1 MPTPLDCVSPEKP
14 YSRLRSSPAIEHLPT
29 TQTDALEQID
39 IRHTYGYLRSF
50 DGQFDESVREYIM
63 RISIVAACSLLFTIG
78 CGKKQK
84 GAYEVAKASGEATA
98 FDALKSDADALW
110 AKRSDTESLKAALVK
125 YESAYNANP
134 TDRETAARLTRGWYF
149 LGDAHESEK
158 DAKNTAFDTAVSW
171 GKRCLAINADF
182 KAKLDKG
189 DAKEAEVVAALVKED
204 VPCMYWTSSALGK
217 WAKLNGILTSLK
229 HIDTVKAYMN
239 RIGDLQPDYFY
250 HGPDRYW
257 GAYYSLIPS
266 FSGRDL
272 GKSKSHFDK
281 SIAGSPQYLGTQVL
295 VADTWAVNS
304 QDKETY
310 LRMLQAVIDANP
322 GDDPDIGAE
331 NRAEQAKAKR
341 LLGQADERFAN

>member
-1 MPTPLDCVSPEKP
+1 
-14 YSRLRSSPAIEHLPT
+14 
-29 TQTDALEQID
+29 
-39 IRHTYGYLRSF
+39 
-50 DGQFDESVREYIM
+50 M
-63 RISIVAACSLLFTIG
+63 RISIAAACSLLFAIG

-84 GAYEVAKASGEATA
+84 GTYDVGQASGEASA
-98 FDALKSDADALW
+98 FDTIKGEADALW
-110 AKRSDTESLKAALVK
+110 AKRGDTESLKAALAK
-125 YESAYNANP
+125 YEDAYNANP

-149 LGDAHESEK
+149 LGDAHETEK
-158 DAKNTAFDTAVSW
+158 DAKNNAFDTAVSW

-182 KAKLDKG
+182 KAKLEKG
-189 DAKEAEVVAALVKED
+189 DAKEAEVVAALTKDD

-229 HIDTVKAYMN
+229 HIDTVKAYMC
-239 RIGDLQPDYFY
+239 RIEDLQPDYFY

-272 GKSKSHFDK
+272 GKSKTHFDT
-281 SIAGSPQYLGTQVL
+281 SIEGSPQYLGTQVL

-310 LRMLQAVIDANP
+310 LRMLQAVIDADP
-322 GDDPDIGAE
+322 GDDPDIGPE
-331 NRAEQAKAKR
+331 NRAEQAKAKK